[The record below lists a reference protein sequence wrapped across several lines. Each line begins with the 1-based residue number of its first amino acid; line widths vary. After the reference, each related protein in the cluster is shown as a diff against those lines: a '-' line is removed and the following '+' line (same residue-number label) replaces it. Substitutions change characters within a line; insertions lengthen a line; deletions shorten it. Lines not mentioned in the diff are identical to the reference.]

1 MEIGLVRDPAD
12 IFDLTV
18 DKLLTVDRFA
28 EKSATNIYER
38 IQAAKR
44 RPLSRILLG
53 LGIRHVGWTTSE
65 DLAHWVA
72 TKLPPDA
79 DLAAVLGLLRSASLE
94 DLQSIEGIGGVVAES
109 IKEYFSRPEE
119 QEFLDK
125 LVRAGIT
132 PVMPAPR
139 PAAVAGP
146 FAGKTVVFTGTLERR
161 SREDAEALVR
171 SLGGKITG
179 SVSAKTDLVVAGPGA
194 GSKLEKANKIGVRV
208 VDEDTFDGMLP

>member
-1 MEIGLVRDPAD
+1 L
-12 IFDLTV
+12 
-18 DKLLTVDRFA
+18 
-28 EKSATNIYER
+28 ATR
-38 IQAAKR
+38 
-44 RPLSRILLG
+44 
-53 LGIRHVGWTTSE
+53 
-65 DLAHWVA
+65 
-72 TKLPPDA
+72 LPKDA
-79 DLAAVLGLLRSASLE
+79 DLEAVFEVLRSVSVDE
-94 DLQSIEGIGGVVAES
+94 LQSIEGIGGVVAES

-132 PVMPAPR
+132 PVMPAAR
-139 PAAVAGP
+139 AAAVAGP

-179 SVSAKTDLVVAGPGA
+179 SVSPKTDLVVAGPGA

>member
-1 MEIGLVRDPAD
+1 MA
-12 IFDLTV
+12 
-18 DKLLTVDRFA
+18 K
-28 EKSATNIYER
+28 
-38 IQAAKR
+38 AARPGAGPDGPR
-44 RPLSRILLG
+44 RVS
-53 LGIRHVGWTTSE
+53 VE
-65 DLAHWVA
+65 
-72 TKLPPDA
+72 
-79 DLAAVLGLLRSASLE
+79 E
-94 DLQSIEGIGGVVAES
+94 LQSIEGIRRVVHES

-125 LVRAGIT
+125 LVRAEIV
-132 PVMPAPR
+132 PVMPTPR
-139 PAAVAGP
+139 PAAAAGP

-179 SVSAKTDLVVAGPGA
+179 SVSPKTDLVVAGPGA